1 MRSRSTLQLRC
12 ILAGHLIGEAGY
24 EGMRGQ
30 EASRLMLEWGTASF
44 AKRYPKVPEVAASP
58 SSLPMLPR
66 TAQLSPS
73 ELTPLLMT
81 AKPKLEARLLKEAQH
96 ELPAAGRDTQQSVSL
111 RPVHGR
117 RRSSQSLPR
126 ACCARHGARCG
137 GPTGTSLRPRAPVAA
152 GAKTG

>member
-1 MRSRSTLQLRC
+1 VPAVRLYPSAFAGSSQSRVPMRSRSTLQLRC

-24 EGMRGQ
+24 EGMRGP

-96 ELPAAGRDTQQSVSL
+96 ELR
-111 RPVHGR
+111 
-117 RRSSQSLPR
+117 LP
-126 ACCARHGARCG
+126 
-137 GPTGTSLRPRAPVAA
+137 
-152 GAKTG
+152 AKTRSKA

>member
-1 MRSRSTLQLRC
+1 
-12 ILAGHLIGEAGY
+12 
-24 EGMRGQ
+24 
-30 EASRLMLEWGTASF
+30 MLEWGTASF

-96 ELPAAGRDTQQSVSL
+96 ELPAA
-111 RPVHGR
+111 
-117 RRSSQSLPR
+117 
-126 ACCARHGARCG
+126 RCG
-137 GPTGTSLRPRAPVAA
+137 GPAGTSLRPRAPVAA

>member
-1 MRSRSTLQLRC
+1 MPTCSRSTLQLCC

-81 AKPKLEARLLKEAQH
+81 AKPKLEARLLKEAQP
-96 ELPAAGRDTQQSVSL
+96 ELRLPAKT
-111 RPVHGR
+111 
-117 RRSSQSLPR
+117 RSK
-126 ACCARHGARCG
+126 A
-137 GPTGTSLRPRAPVAA
+137 
-152 GAKTG
+152 

>member
-24 EGMRGQ
+24 EGMRGP

-81 AKPKLEARLLKEAQH
+81 AKPKLEARLLKEAQP
-96 ELPAAGRDTQQSVSL
+96 ELRLPAKT
-111 RPVHGR
+111 
-117 RRSSQSLPR
+117 RSK
-126 ACCARHGARCG
+126 A
-137 GPTGTSLRPRAPVAA
+137 
-152 GAKTG
+152 